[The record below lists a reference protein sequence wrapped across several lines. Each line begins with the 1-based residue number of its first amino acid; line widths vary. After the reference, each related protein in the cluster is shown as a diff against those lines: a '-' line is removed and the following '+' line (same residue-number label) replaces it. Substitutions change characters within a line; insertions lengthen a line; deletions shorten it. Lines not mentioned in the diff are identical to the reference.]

1 MVNDDLPGLVARI
14 RGFDWNPKKRESNL
28 HDHKIDFEE
37 VKGIFDRY
45 HIIRRSDRHGEIR
58 YEVFG
63 YVDNREVLV
72 AFTLRGDICWL
83 ISARRAS
90 RKERREFYHR
100 VTGRSPA
107 RED

>member
-1 MVNDDLPGLVARI
+1 MPDRDFAQLFSGI
-14 RGFDWNPKKRESNL
+14 RAFNWNPKKRDSNL
-28 HDHKIDFEE
+28 RDHKIDFED
-37 VKGIFDRY
+37 VKGILDGYTFV
-45 HIIRRSDRHGEIR
+45 RRSDRHGEIR

-63 YVDNREVLV
+63 YVDGREVAV
-72 AFTLRGDICWL
+72 AFAIRGEVCWI

-100 VTGRSPA
+100 LTGRFPA

>member
-1 MVNDDLPGLVARI
+1 MADEDFSALFAGVREFG
-14 RGFDWNPKKRESNL
+14 WHPKKCEVNL
-28 HDHKIDFEE
+28 RDHKVDFED
-37 VKGIFDRY
+37 VKGIFDGY
-45 HIIRRSDRHGEIR
+45 TFVRRSDRHGETR

-63 YVDNREVLV
+63 YVHDQEVAV
-72 AFTLRGDICWL
+72 AFTFRGDICWI

-100 VTGRSPA
+100 LTGRSPA